1 METGRFHI
9 EQLSE
14 GFFEIFG
21 DGILQKME
29 PKRLENLKDDKSLGK
44 YSSAIGIDPLFITD
58 GNIYILLDSGLGWGL
73 DHNSDFRQTSN
84 VVTNLEIFGVQPDD
98 IRFVVLTHL
107 HYDHAAGSTYVN
119 PDIETSAT
127 FPNAEY
133 LVQKREWDFAVSSES
148 QQSGLTGAGYNMDE
162 LYKLAAE
169 DRLHFID
176 KDSFELVPG
185 IDLLFTGGH
194 TPGHQ
199 IVRVSDNGQTAY
211 YPGDLIPTE
220 YHLNHYA
227 MKQLDHNPLQSKK
240 FKTLLLKEAFNS
252 GAYLFFYHSL
262 YRKNGKLARDEHKKY
277 VLLES

>member
-1 METGRFHI
+1 MQTGRFHI

-29 PKRLENLKDDKSLGK
+29 PKRLENPKDELSLGK
-44 YSSAIGIDPLFITD
+44 YSSAIGIDPLYITD
-58 GNIYILLDSGLGWGL
+58 GSVHILLDTGLGWGL

-84 VVTNLEIFGVQPDD
+84 VETNLEIFGVQPND
-98 IRFVVLTHL
+98 IQFVVLTHL
-107 HYDHAAGSTYVN
+107 HYDHVAGSTYVN

-133 LVQKREWDFAVSSES
+133 LVQKREWDFAVSAES
-148 QQSGLTGAGYNMDE
+148 QQPGLTGAGYRMDE

-169 DRLHFID
+169 DRFHFID
-176 KDSFELVPG
+176 KDTFELVPG

-199 IVRVSDNGQTAY
+199 IVRISDYGQTA
-211 YPGDLIPTE
+211 
-220 YHLNHYA
+220 
-227 MKQLDHNPLQSKK
+227 
-240 FKTLLLKEAFNS
+240 
-252 GAYLFFYHSL
+252 
-262 YRKNGKLARDEHKKY
+262 
-277 VLLES
+277 